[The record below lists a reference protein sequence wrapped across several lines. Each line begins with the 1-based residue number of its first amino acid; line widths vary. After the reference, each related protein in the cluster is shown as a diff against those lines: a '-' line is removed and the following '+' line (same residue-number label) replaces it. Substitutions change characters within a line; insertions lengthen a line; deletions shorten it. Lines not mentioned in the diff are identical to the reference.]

1 MSPRRGWV
9 RTPSALLSTLAL
21 LLISPAAASS
31 QIRGSPD
38 FREGPS
44 DAALL
49 VANGVLGGLTV
60 GLWTRIRG
68 GEADDGFVAGL
79 VGGAL
84 GFAGKRVAAE
94 PWEGAGLLG
103 RQISSVGA
111 SVVRNAS
118 DGRAAIGRLVFPVG
132 PVRIYWEREPEREIR
147 VRVDLPTVVGA
158 IYALTA
164 DAGLDSGASL
174 SSGALVFS
182 TARTD
187 VTPGRAVGGTVLLR
201 EDHDLSRGEREAV
214 FAHERVHVLQY
225 DQALSSLGE
234 PLDTWLVGLF
244 RDSPED
250 RWVDLG
256 TIGLVAVAAKQSGW
270 PRPPWELEADG
281 LDGLDGFDGP
291 VDRGGRTVNSGK
303 GWP

>member
-1 MSPRRGWV
+1 M
-9 RTPSALLSTLAL
+9 RTPSALVSTLAL
-21 LLISPAAASS
+21 LLVSPAAVSP

-38 FREGPS
+38 FKPGPS

-49 VANGVLGGLTV
+49 VANAVLGGLTV
-60 GLWTRIRG
+60 GLWARIRG

-118 DGRAAIGRLVFPVG
+118 DGRAATGRLVFPVG
-132 PVRIYWEREPEREIR
+132 PLRIYWAREGGRNVN
-147 VRVDLPTVVGA
+147 VRVDLPTVAGA
-158 IYALTA
+158 VYALAA
-164 DAGLDSGASL
+164 DAGLDTGASL

-187 VTPGRAVGGTVLLR
+187 VTPGRATGATVLLR
-201 EDHDLSRGEREAV
+201 EDHDLSRAERAAV
-214 FAHERVHVLQY
+214 FAHERVHVIQY

-244 RDSPED
+244 SDSPEG

-256 TIGLVAVAAKQSGW
+256 MIGLVAVVAKQSGW

-281 LDGLDGFDGP
+281 LDGLDGP
-291 VDRGGRTVNSGK
+291 VDRGVRIVHPEK
-303 GWP
+303 GWR

>member
-1 MSPRRGWV
+1 MSPRRRGV

-31 QIRGSPD
+31 QIRGSPN
-38 FREGPS
+38 FRPGPS

-49 VANGVLGGLTV
+49 VANAVLGGLTV

-84 GFAGKRVAAE
+84 SFAGKRVAAE

-103 RQISSVGA
+103 RQVSSVGA

-118 DGRAAIGRLVFPVG
+118 DGRAATGRLVFPVG

-147 VRVDLPTVVGA
+147 VRMDLPTVATAV
-158 IYALTA
+158 YALATDA
-164 DAGLDSGASL
+164 ELDAGRSL

-182 TARTD
+182 RSD
-187 VTPGRAVGGTVLLR
+187 GEPSPGRTVGATILLR
-201 EDHDLSRGEREAV
+201 EDPYLAGAERAAV

-244 RDSPED
+244 RDSPEG

-256 TIGLVAVAAKQSGW
+256 TIGVVAVVAKQSGW

-281 LDGLDGFDGP
+281 LDGLDGP
-291 VDRGGRTVNSGK
+291 VDRGGGIVHPEK
-303 GWP
+303 GWR

>member
-1 MSPRRGWV
+1 MW
-9 RTPSALLSTLAL
+9 TPSALLSTLAL
-21 LLISPAAASS
+21 LLVTPAVASS
-31 QIRGSPD
+31 QIRGSPN
-38 FREGPS
+38 FRPGPS

-49 VANGVLGGLTV
+49 VANAVLGGLTV
-60 GLWTRIRG
+60 GLWTRIRRE
-68 GEADDGFVAGL
+68 EADDGFVAGL

-84 GFAGKRVAAE
+84 SFAGKRVAAE

-118 DGRAAIGRLVFPVG
+118 DGRTVTGRLVFPVG
-132 PVRIYWEREPEREIR
+132 PVRVYWEREGGRNVN

-158 IYALTA
+158 VYALTT
-164 DAGLDSGASL
+164 DAGLDTGASL

-182 TARTD
+182 TARVD
-187 VTPGRAVGGTVLLR
+187 ATPGRAIGGTVLLR
-201 EDHDLSRGEREAV
+201 EDHDLSRAERAAV

-234 PLDTWLVGLF
+234 PLDTWLMGLF
-244 RDSPED
+244 SDSPEG

-256 TIGLVAVAAKQSGW
+256 MIGLVAVAAKQSGW

-281 LDGLDGFDGP
+281 LDGLDGA
-291 VDRGGRTVNSGK
+291 VDRGRRIVDLGN
-303 GWP
+303 GWR